1 MYAADRVIEDD
12 VLSKLPEPTGYKVLV
27 AMPSVEDATKGGVL
41 LPDELKSLEQTASI
55 VGLVVKVGPDAYNDT
70 KKFPNGPWC
79 KEEDYVIFRSYS
91 GTRFKIGK
99 QEFRIINDDTVE
111 ATVEDPRAYQ
121 RV

>member
-12 VLSKLPEPTGYKVLV
+12 VLEKLPEPTGYKVLV
-27 AMPSVEDATKGGVL
+27 AMPNVEDATKGGVL

-55 VGLVVKVGPDAYNDT
+55 IGLVVKLGPDAYNDT
-70 KKFPNGPWC
+70 VKFPNGPWC